1 MQQTTRRAR
10 NVYLDQLGRDFSANK
25 VDFYSSAENRG
36 LVEGVIG
43 CIKGGAPLSIETS
56 LRALQL
62 GNSRVV
68 GIVREY
74 VDRFGALEHP
84 EHGEY
89 EVGLKH
95 CVDARSAIINL
106 VLSLRFNTI
115 HERTAG
121 SVVRNGGVFRVLSPL
136 GRGFVSTHKSCGG
149 EATAHE
155 LHTHGKRA
163 EDPQIDHIT
172 DSIPH
177 AVAIIEDPDRRSR
190 WNARSQVVNAA
201 AMLDSHSLGNEVH
214 PTFENWGRWADR
226 VVDLEWLST
235 NQPDPDNIFKAL
247 RATMVD
253 IWTTALSRG
262 ITPEKQFSHAIIYYD
277 PYRLGT
283 INDPRSIFDASPNE
297 LFCVTED
304 FRHATNGG
312 GLSLTAV
319 GSLRYAGF
327 FGGGH
332 VAGVGK
338 KDGNRHIVILDTDLD
353 VVLAVKRKL
362 LASAEDIHEL
372 TKNGETITLA
382 LYNPD
387 TAEVTLLPR

>member
-1 MQQTTRRAR
+1 
-10 NVYLDQLGRDFSANK
+10 VYLDQLGRDFSANK

-68 GIVREY
+68 GTVREY

-283 INDPRSIFDASPNE
+283 INDPRSIFDAVV
-297 LFCVTED
+297 LF
-304 FRHATNGG
+304 HPLGG
-312 GLSLTAV
+312 DSRTLIARKMLEALKKRALDQGYSITFTDALVEKVV
-319 GSLRYAGF
+319 GSENNAS
-327 FGGGH
+327 FGGRAIQRNIQSEVEEALARKIIEGSLK
-332 VAGVGK
+332 VG
-338 KDGNRHIVILDTDLD
+338 DQVVID
-353 VVLAVKRKL
+353 
-362 LASAEDIHEL
+362 ASDI
-372 TKNGETITLA
+372 A
-382 LYNPD
+382 
-387 TAEVTLLPR
+387 